1 MSCTL
6 QVYSTPEEV
15 ARYTAD
21 VIEQQIRAKPDA
33 TLLVATGNTPLPA
46 YAELAKRNLDTR
58 QVRAV
63 QLDEYLGV
71 GEDDPR
77 SLYAWM
83 RRDFVE
89 PLGIAH
95 VLRFE
100 PHAPDPGASCERYAQ
115 RIRDLG
121 GIDLA
126 ILGLGPNGHLGFN
139 EPPSSADAPTR
150 VVTLSDASMESNAAY
165 WQGLEVPRHA
175 LTVGMDLILEAKM
188 CLLLV
193 TGERKRD
200 ILQRTLHGSVTPEVP
215 ASFLQN
221 ASLTVLADEAA
232 HEVAEC

>member
-1 MSCTL
+1 MNC

-15 ARYTAD
+15 AHRAAD
-21 VIEQQIRAKPDA
+21 LIAQQIRTKPDA
-33 TLLVATGNTPLPA
+33 TLLIATGNTPLPT
-46 YAELAKRNLDTR
+46 YAELAARDLGTH

-71 GEDDPR
+71 SEDDPR

-83 RRDFVE
+83 RRDFIQ
-89 PLGIAH
+89 PLGIERT
-95 VLRFE
+95 LRFE
-100 PHAPDPGASCERYAQ
+100 PHAPDPRAFCERYAQ

-150 VVTLSDASMESNAAY
+150 VVTLSDASVASNAAY
-165 WQGLEVPRHA
+165 WQGLGVPRRA
-175 LTVGMDLILEAKM
+175 LTVGMDLILGAKT

-193 TGERKRD
+193 TGEHKRD
-200 ILQRTLHGSVTPEVP
+200 ILQRTLHGPVTPEVP

-221 ASLTVLADEAA
+221 AALTVLADEAA
-232 HEVAEC
+232 YG

>member
-1 MSCTL
+1 MNYTL
-6 QVYSTPEEV
+6 QVYATSEEV
-15 ARYTAD
+15 ARHAAD
-21 VIEQQIRAKPDA
+21 VIEQQIQTKPDA
-33 TLLVATGNTPLPA
+33 TLLIATGNTPLPT
-46 YAELAKRNLDTR
+46 YAELAKRNVDTR

-71 GEDDPR
+71 GENDPR

-89 PLGIAH
+89 PLEIER

-100 PHAPDPGASCERYAQ
+100 PNAPDPEASCERYAR

-139 EPPSSADAPTR
+139 EPPSGADAPTR
-150 VVTLSDASMESNAAY
+150 VVTLSGASVESNAAY
-165 WQGLEVPRHA
+165 WRGLEVPRHT

-193 TGERKRD
+193 TGARKRS
-200 ILQRTLHGSVTPEVP
+200 ILRRTLYGPLTPDVP
-215 ASFLQN
+215 ASFLRN
-221 ASLTVLADEAA
+221 VPLTVLADEAA
-232 HEVAEC
+232 HG